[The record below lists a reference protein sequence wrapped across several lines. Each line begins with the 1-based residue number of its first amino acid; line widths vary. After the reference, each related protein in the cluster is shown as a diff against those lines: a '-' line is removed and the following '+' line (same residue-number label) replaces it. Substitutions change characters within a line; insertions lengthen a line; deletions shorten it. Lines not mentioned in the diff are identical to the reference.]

1 MHFKQILVQFFQLLL
16 LLILLLSPSQLP
28 AQTPPGSD
36 IFLIPLNTDGK
47 SLTFGEPRN
56 ITARPGYDNQP
67 AFTPDGG
74 GVLYVSIREDGQA
87 DIYRYD
93 ITSGK
98 TMQVTATAESEYS
111 PTIMPGGAYFS
122 CVRVEGDGTQRLWR
136 FDLSGQNPKVLLEE
150 VTGVGYHGWG
160 DETTV
165 GMFIVGEPHW
175 FCLADIASGRAD
187 SLAAHVGRSI
197 HLIPG
202 RRALSFPQ
210 QSGENQW
217 QIMQLNLDTR
227 EVTPLA
233 QALPGSQDYVWT
245 PEGAILMAQENRLY
259 RWTEVGKQW
268 ELLQEFAQENM
279 AALFRLA
286 LSPDRH
292 YLSVVAGE

>member
-1 MHFKQILVQFFQLLL
+1 MATNIQCLQALCLLVLLFL
-16 LLILLLSPSQLP
+16 YTHLP

-36 IFLIPLNTDGK
+36 IFLIPLSAEGK

-67 AFTPDGG
+67 AFTPDGS

-93 ITSGK
+93 IASGK
-98 TMQVTATAESEYS
+98 TVPVTATAESEYS
-111 PTIMPGGAYFS
+111 PTIMPGGKYFS
-122 CVRVEGDGTQRLWR
+122 SVRVEADGTQRLWR
-136 FDLSGQNPKVLLEE
+136 FDLNGENPQVLLEE

-160 DETTV
+160 DATTV

-187 SLAAHVGRSI
+187 SLTANVGRSI
-197 HLIPG
+197 HPIPG

-210 QSGENQW
+210 QAGEHLWN
-217 QIMQLNLDTR
+217 IMQLNLDTR
-227 EVTPLA
+227 EITPLT

-245 PEGAILMAQENRLY
+245 PDGTILMAQGNRLY
-259 RWTEVGKQW
+259 RWGEVGKQW
-268 ELLQEFAQENM
+268 ELLREFAQEGM
-279 AALFRLA
+279 AALLRLA
-286 LSPDRH
+286 LSPDRR
-292 YLSVVAGE
+292 YLAVVAGE

>member
-1 MHFKQILVQFFQLLL
+1 MRFKLLLSQFFQVLVM
-16 LLILLLSPSQLP
+16 LLLSSTLLP

-36 IFLIPLNTDGK
+36 IFLIPLSAEGK

-67 AFTPDGG
+67 AFTPDGS

-93 ITSGK
+93 IASGK
-98 TMQVTATAESEYS
+98 IAQVTATAESEYS
-111 PTIMPGGAYFS
+111 PTIMPGGKYFS
-122 CVRVEGDGTQRLWR
+122 SVRVEADGTQRLWR
-136 FDLSGQNPKVLLEE
+136 FDLNGKNPQVLLEE

-187 SLAAHVGRSI
+187 SLAANIGRSI
-197 HLIPG
+197 HPIPG

-227 EVTPLA
+227 EITPLTP
-233 QALPGSQDYVWT
+233 ALPGSQDYVWT
-245 PEGAILMAQENRLY
+245 PDGTILMAQENRLY

-268 ELLQEFAQENM
+268 ALLQEFPQENM
-279 AALFRLA
+279 AELFRLA
-286 LSPDRH
+286 LSPDRR
-292 YLSVVAGE
+292 YLAIVAGE

>member
-1 MHFKQILVQFFQLLL
+1 MRFKPILAQFFQVLLL
-16 LLILLLSPSQLP
+16 LLLSTHLP

-36 IFLIPLNTDGK
+36 IFLIPLSAEGK

-67 AFTPDGG
+67 AFTPDGS

-87 DIYRYD
+87 DIYRYE
-93 ITSGK
+93 IASGK
-98 TMQVTATAESEYS
+98 TVPVTATAESEYS

-136 FDLSGQNPKVLLEE
+136 FDLNGQHPKVLLEE

-175 FCLADIASGRAD
+175 FCLADIASGQAD
-187 SLAAHVGRSI
+187 SLATNVGRSI
-197 HLIPG
+197 HPIPG

-227 EVTPLA
+227 EITPLTP
-233 QALPGSQDYVWT
+233 ALPGSQDYIWT
-245 PEGAILMAQENRLY
+245 PDGTILMAQENRLY

-268 ELLQEFAQENM
+268 GLLQEFPQEGM
-279 AALFRLA
+279 AALYRLA
-286 LSPDRH
+286 LSPDRRW
-292 YLSVVAGE
+292 LAVVAGE